1 MYKWC
6 SIAPKLLWDKF
17 SVWGE
22 EIPNADIAVQI
33 LKKVYNGISY
43 QCRYQLS
50 KRVSCGNLDYL

>member
-1 MYKWC
+1 MHNNYYT
-6 SIAPKLLWDKF
+6 

-22 EIPNADIAVQI
+22 EIPNADIAVRI